1 MRSFTSEQ
9 AAAVARREGPLL
21 LAAGAGSGKTS
32 VLVERFARSV
42 LEDGL
47 RPAQILAITFTEKAA
62 GELRARVRARFLTLG
77 EREAARETES
87 AWIGTIHGFCTRVL
101 RGHAVAAGLD
111 PAFVVL
117 DDTIG
122 RGLRTAAW
130 RRAYATWI
138 DAGGDAAVDVAA
150 AYGVDRL
157 EEAIGEVHDA
167 LRSAGATRPALPA
180 PPAIASVAAA
190 RAAVERAVPAVQA
203 ELAIAKPGARVAAAQ
218 EAVLGR
224 RTFSTYRMDALC
236 GPGCSAYRDAVE
248 ALGVAERDERA
259 AVVAEQLGAL
269 LDAFASAFVE
279 AKAERSGLDF
289 DDLQLH
295 ARDLLR
301 DDPALRASYAERFA
315 RVMVDE
321 FQDTNP
327 LQLELVD
334 LLAPGGA
341 FVVGDEQQSIYGFR
355 HADVEVFRARRAALA
370 AQGATATLRTNFR
383 SRPEI
388 LAAVNAA
395 FAPRFGDGFMAL
407 RPGRETQAAPE
418 PVVELL
424 LTDTEGWDEVD
435 LGGLPPAQAW
445 RHAEARL
452 LAQRIAELV
461 DTGATAPED
470 VVVLLRAVGS
480 LPVFE
485 RALQDVGLPTLA
497 VGGRGYWGRQVVRDL
512 CGWLAVLANP
522 RDEIALYGV
531 LASPLVG
538 ASTDALAL
546 LGEAGPGQAWQRISD
561 ALLTGRDTRLADRLG
576 PEDRERLR
584 AFAVRLTAERA
595 LAPRLGLDELLERIV
610 DASGYDLHVLSLPN
624 GERRLANVHK
634 LQRLAAEH
642 EREHGRDVRA
652 FADLATAE
660 LEAEA
665 READAPVELGDV
677 RAVRLMTIHAAKGLE
692 FGVVCVAD
700 MGRKV
705 PADTDDLLAAGG
717 EVGLRLVGM
726 DGSSVQALAYP
737 RLRERAMAAAS
748 AEEARIA
755 YVALTRA
762 QERLIV
768 SGSLSVAK
776 WPDPTAQTAPP
787 IAWLAPALVP
797 GIDAAVAEQP
807 VRDVAWRT
815 EAGEAVGVR
824 VTVSTPEAL
833 GTALRR
839 PAPAGAAEDLPVAQT
854 PVLGAPGA
862 PAFAPPGPPATLSYS
877 ALRAWK
883 ECGYRFYLERVLG
896 LPRDPAPAPP
906 PGSQRPAPV
915 AGIDLLTRGS
925 LVHELLEELDLA
937 TGGPWAPGGDGAER
951 LERVHDVAARHD
963 LELTAEE
970 AADLDALVE
979 VVARGELRARLAAA
993 SRLQREYAFAFPL
1006 GGGGD
1011 LVMNGFVDILAVEAD
1026 GTALVVDYKSDRL
1039 EPGTDLEAYVE
1050 DGYAVQRR
1058 LYALA
1063 ALRTGAPRVEV
1074 VYALLDRPHE
1084 PVCSTY
1090 TQADVAGLERD
1101 LLALAAGPLAGDYRV
1116 TERPHRELCAT
1127 CPGRRAMC
1135 SWPEEMTLREE
1146 ADQVV
1151 ADAMN

>member
-1 MRSFTSEQ
+1 
-9 AAAVARREGPLL
+9 
-21 LAAGAGSGKTS
+21 
-32 VLVERFARSV
+32 
-42 LEDGL
+42 
-47 RPAQILAITFTEKAA
+47 
-62 GELRARVRARFLTLG
+62 
-77 EREAARETES
+77 
-87 AWIGTIHGFCTRVL
+87 
-101 RGHAVAAGLD
+101 
-111 PAFVVL
+111 
-117 DDTIG
+117 
-122 RGLRTAAW
+122 
-130 RRAYATWI
+130 
-138 DAGGDAAVDVAA
+138 
-150 AYGVDRL
+150 
-157 EEAIGEVHDA
+157 
-167 LRSAGATRPALPA
+167 
-180 PPAIASVAAA
+180 
-190 RAAVERAVPAVQA
+190 VQ
-203 ELAIAKPGARVAAAQ
+203 
-218 EAVLGR
+218 
-224 RTFSTYRMDALC
+224 
-236 GPGCSAYRDAVE
+236 
-248 ALGVAERDERA
+248 
-259 AVVAEQLGAL
+259 
-269 LDAFASAFVE
+269 
-279 AKAERSGLDF
+279 
-289 DDLQLH
+289 
-295 ARDLLR
+295 
-301 DDPALRASYAERFA
+301 
-315 RVMVDE
+315 
-321 FQDTNP
+321 
-327 LQLELVD
+327 
-334 LLAPGGA
+334 
-341 FVVGDEQQSIYGFR
+341 
-355 HADVEVFRARRAALA
+355 
-370 AQGATATLRTNFR
+370 
-383 SRPEI
+383 
-388 LAAVNAA
+388 
-395 FAPRFGDGFMAL
+395 
-407 RPGRETQAAPE
+407 
-418 PVVELL
+418 
-424 LTDTEGWDEVD
+424 
-435 LGGLPPAQAW
+435 
-445 RHAEARL
+445 
-452 LAQRIAELV
+452 
-461 DTGATAPED
+461 TGAAAPED

-546 LGEAGPGQAWQRISD
+546 VGEGGPGHAWQRISD
-561 ALLTGRDTRLADRLG
+561 ALLTGRDTRLADRLAAQ
-576 PEDRERLR
+576 DRERLH
-584 AFAVRLTAERA
+584 AFAVRLEAERS

-642 EREHGRDVRA
+642 ERAHGRDVRA
-652 FADLATAE
+652 FVDLATAE

-705 PADTDDLLAAGG
+705 PADTDDLLVADG

-776 WPDPTAQTAPP
+776 WPDPAAQTAPP

-797 GIDAAVAEQP
+797 GIGDGLRPYAWRPSAVGEVAEEP

-815 EAGEAVGVR
+815 ESGEAVGVR
-824 VTVSTPEAL
+824 VTVSTPDAL
-833 GTALRR
+833 GAALRR
-839 PAPAGAAEDLPVAQT
+839 PAPAGAAEDLPVART
-854 PVLGAPGA
+854 PVLGTPGA
-862 PAFAPPGPPATLSYS
+862 PTVAAPGPPATLSYS

-896 LPRDPAPAPP
+896 LPREQPPPPSGGRPPVPGPPPAP
-906 PGSQRPAPV
+906 G
-915 AGIDLLTRGS
+915 GIDLLTRGS
-925 LVHELLEELDLA
+925 LVHELLEDLDLA
-937 TGGPWAPGGDGAER
+937 TGGPWAPGGDSAER
-951 LERVHDVAARHD
+951 LALVHDAAARHD
-963 LELTAEE
+963 VALTAEE

-993 SRLQREYAFAFPL
+993 PTLQREYAFAFPL
-1006 GGGGD
+1006 GT
-1011 LVMNGFVDILAVEAD
+1011 VTMNGFVDILAVEAD
-1026 GTALVVDYKSDRL
+1026 GTTLVVDYKSDRL

-1084 PVCSTY
+1084 PVRTVY
-1090 TQADVAGLERD
+1090 APEDVAELERD

-1116 TERPHRELCAT
+1116 TDRPHRELCAT

-1146 ADQVV
+1146 DAVG

>member
-1 MRSFTSEQ
+1 MRSFTEEQ
-9 AAAVARREGPLL
+9 TGAVARREGPLL

-32 VLVERFARSV
+32 VLVERFVRSV
-42 LEDGL
+42 LDDGL
-47 RPAQILAITFTEKAA
+47 RPGQILAITFTEKAA
-62 GELRARVRARFLTLG
+62 GELRSRVRARFLALG

-117 DDTIG
+117 DDTIA
-122 RGLRTAAW
+122 RELRATAW

-138 DAGGDAAVDVAA
+138 DDGGDAAVDVAA

-167 LRSAGATRPALPA
+167 LRSAGATVPSLPPIPPVA
-180 PPAIASVAAA
+180 PVAEA
-190 RAAVERAVPAVQA
+190 RAAVARAIPAVQA
-203 ELAIAKPGARVAAAQ
+203 ELAAAKPGARVATAQ
-218 EAVLGR
+218 AAVLAG
-224 RTFSTYRMDALC
+224 RTFPTYKMEALC
-236 GPGCSAYRDAVE
+236 GPGCTAYRDAVE
-248 ALGVAERDERA
+248 RLATAERDERA
-259 AVVAEQLGAL
+259 AGVAAL
-269 LDAFASAFVE
+269 LGDLLTAYATAFAD
-279 AKAERSGLDF
+279 AKTGRAGLDF

-301 DDPALRASYAERFA
+301 DDTALRASYADRFA

-334 LLAPGGA
+334 LLAPDGA

-355 HADVEVFRARRAALA
+355 HADVEVFRGRRAALGER
-370 AQGATATLRTNFR
+370 GATATLQTNFR

-395 FAPRFGDGFMAL
+395 FAPRFAGGFMAL
-407 RPGRETQAAPE
+407 RPGRVLGPSSDPA
-418 PVVELL
+418 VELL
-424 LTDTEGWDEVD
+424 LTDTDGWDEVD

-452 LAQRIAELV
+452 LAQRVAELV
-461 DTGATAPED
+461 ETGAAAPED

-512 CGWLAVLANP
+512 CGWLAILANP

-546 LGEAGPGQAWQRISD
+546 VGETGPARQGHAWQAI
-561 ALLTGRDTRLADRLG
+561 AEAFLTAEGTELTRRLG

-584 AFAVRLTAERA
+584 AFAVRFQAERA
-595 LAPRLGLDELLERIV
+595 VASRLGLDELLERIV
-610 DASGYDLHVLSLPN
+610 AAADYDVHVLSLPN

-652 FADLATAE
+652 FVDLANAE

-665 READAPVELGDV
+665 READAPVELGDL

-700 MGRKV
+700 LGRRV
-705 PADTDDLLAAGG
+705 PADTDDLLVADGQ
-717 EVGLRLVGM
+717 VGLRLVGL
-726 DGSSVQALAYP
+726 DGSSEGSLAYP
-737 RLRERAMAAAS
+737 ALRERAMAAAS
-748 AEEARIA
+748 AEESRIA

-762 QERLIV
+762 QDRLIV
-768 SGSLSVAK
+768 SGSLPVAK
-776 WPDPTAQTAPP
+776 WPDATAQTAPP

-797 GIDAAVAEQP
+797 GIDAGIPEEP
-807 VRDVAWRT
+807 VREVSWT
-815 EAGEAVGVR
+815 TPGGEELRVR
-824 VTVSTPEAL
+824 ATVSTPAAV

-839 PAPAGAAEDLPVAQT
+839 PAPAGAAEDLPVIHP
-854 PVLGAPGA
+854 PVLGDPGA
-862 PAFAPPGPPATLSYS
+862 LGLAAPGPPPTLSYS

-896 LPRDPAPAPP
+896 LPREPAPP
-906 PGSQRPAPV
+906 PPPDVELPV
-915 AGIDLLTRGS
+915 PPGGIDLLTRGS

-937 TGGPWAPGGDGAER
+937 TGGPWAEGGDTAER
-951 LERVHDVAARHD
+951 LARVHEVAARHD

-970 AADLDALVE
+970 VHDLDALVE

-993 SRLQREYAFAFPL
+993 TRVQREYGFAFPL
-1006 GGGGD
+1006 GPIT
-1011 LVMNGFVDILAVEAD
+1011 MNGFVDILAEEAD
-1026 GTALVVDYKSDRL
+1026 GSALVVDYKSDRL
-1039 EPGTDLEAYVE
+1039 EPGADLEAYVE
-1050 DGYAVQRR
+1050 EGYAVQRR

-1063 ALRTGAPRVEV
+1063 ALRAGEPRVEV
-1074 VYALLDRPHE
+1074 VYALLDRPAE
-1084 PVCSTY
+1084 PVRTTY
-1090 TQADVAGLERD
+1090 TADDVPTLERD
-1101 LLALAAGPLAGDYRV
+1101 LLDLAAGPLGGDFRV
-1116 TERPHRELCAT
+1116 SPTPHRELCGT

-1135 SWPEEMTLREE
+1135 SWSEEMTLREAPRVCCTSNE
-1146 ADQVV
+1146 
-1151 ADAMN
+1151 

>member
-9 AAAVARREGPLL
+9 ADAVGRREGPLL

-42 LEDGL
+42 LDDGL
-47 RPAQILAITFTEKAA
+47 RPSQILAITFTEKAA
-62 GELRARVRARFLTLG
+62 GELRARVRQRFLTLG

-117 DDTIG
+117 DDTVS
-122 RGLRTAAW
+122 RELRATAW
-130 RRAYATWI
+130 RRAYASWI
-138 DAGGDAAVDVAA
+138 DAGGEEAVDVAA

-157 EEAIGEVHDA
+157 EEAIGKLHDA
-167 LRSAGATRPALPA
+167 LRSAGETRPSLPA
-180 PPAIASVAAA
+180 PQAGASVEAA
-190 RAAVERAVPAVQA
+190 REALERAVPTAVA
-203 ELAIAKPGARVAAAQ
+203 ELAAAKPGARVAQAQ
-218 EAVLGR
+218 EAVLAR
-224 RTFSTYRMDALC
+224 RTFPTWKMDALC
-236 GPGCSAYRDAVE
+236 GPGCGAYREAVE
-248 ALGVAERDERA
+248 ALDVAERDTRA
-259 AVVAEQLGAL
+259 AAVAGQLGVL
-269 LDAFASAFVE
+269 LDAFAGAFAE

-301 DDPALRASYAERFA
+301 DDAALRASYAERFA

-334 LLAPGGA
+334 LLAPQGA

-355 HADVEVFRARRAALA
+355 HADVEVFRARRAALG
-370 AQGATATLRTNFR
+370 AQGATATLTTNFR

-388 LAAVNAA
+388 LAAVNTA
-395 FAPRFGDGFMAL
+395 FAPRFGEGFMAL
-407 RPGRETQAAPE
+407 RPGRVVAPADE

-461 DTGATAPED
+461 ETGVHAPED
-470 VVVLLRAVGS
+470 IVVLLRAVGS

-546 LGEAGPGQAWQRISD
+546 VGEAAAAVGRGRNGEGHAWHAIAD
-561 ALLTGRDTRLADRLG
+561 AFLREGGSPLAERLW
-576 PEDRERLR
+576 PEDRERLL
-584 AFAVRLTAERA
+584 AFAVRLDAERRV
-595 LAPRLGLDELLERIV
+595 APRLGLDELLDRIV
-610 DASGYDLHVLSLPN
+610 QASGYDLHVLSLPN

-634 LQRLAAEH
+634 LGRLAAAH

-652 FADLATAE
+652 FVDLANAE

-665 READAPVELGDV
+665 READAPVELGDL

-700 MGRKV
+700 MGRRV
-705 PADTDDLLAAGG
+705 PADTDDLLVADGK
-717 EVGLRLVGM
+717 VGLRLVGL
-726 DGSSVQALAYP
+726 DGSSTGALAYP
-737 RLRERAMAAAS
+737 ALRERAMEAAS

-762 QERLIV
+762 EQRLIV
-768 SGSLSVAK
+768 SGSLSLAK
-776 WPDPTAQTAPP
+776 WPDLQAQTAPP
-787 IAWLAPALVP
+787 IAWLAPALAP
-797 GIDAAVAEQP
+797 GIEAGVPEEP
-807 VRDVAWRT
+807 VRDVA
-815 EAGEAVGVR
+815 GVR
-824 VTVSTPEAL
+824 VTVSTPGAV
-833 GTALRR
+833 GAVGAALRR
-839 PAPAGAAEDLPVAQT
+839 PAPAGAAEDLPVART
-854 PVLGAPGA
+854 PVLGAPGDGG
-862 PAFAPPGPPATLSYS
+862 PAAPGPPPTLSYS
-877 ALRAWK
+877 ALRLWR

-896 LPRDPAPAPP
+896 LPREPPPPPP
-906 PGSQRPAPV
+906 PGAEPAGAPG
-915 AGIDLLTRGS
+915 GIDLLTRGS
-925 LVHELLEELDLA
+925 LVHELLEDLDLT
-937 TGGPWAPGGDGAER
+937 TGGPWAVGGDPAER
-951 LERVHDVAARHD
+951 LARVHEVAARHE
-963 LELTAEE
+963 LELSSEE
-970 AADLDALVE
+970 ATDLDALVE
-979 VVARGELRARLAAA
+979 VVARGELRSRLAAA
-993 SRLQREYAFAFPL
+993 TRLHREHVFAFPL
-1006 GGGGD
+1006 GPIT
-1011 LVMNGFVDILAVEAD
+1011 MNGVVDILAEEAD
-1026 GTALVVDYKSDRL
+1026 GSALVVDYKSDRL

-1050 DGYAVQRR
+1050 GGYAIQRQ

-1074 VYALLDRPHE
+1074 FYALLDRPAE
-1084 PVCSTY
+1084 PVRRVY
-1090 TQADVAGLERD
+1090 TAEDVPALEAAV
-1101 LLALAAGPLAGDYRV
+1101 LGLAAGPLGGDFRV
-1116 TERPHRELCAT
+1116 TEHPHRELCAT

-1135 SWPEEMTLREE
+1135 SWSEEVTLRE
-1146 ADQVV
+1146 A
-1151 ADAMN
+1151 A

>member
-1 MRSFTSEQ
+1 MRSFTGEQ
-9 AAAVARREGPLL
+9 AGAVARREGPLL

-32 VLVERFARSV
+32 VLVERFARCV
-42 LEDGL
+42 LDDGL
-47 RPAQILAITFTEKAA
+47 RPSQILAITFTEKAA
-62 GELRARVRARFLTLG
+62 GELRSRVRSRFLALG

-117 DDTIG
+117 DDTIA
-122 RGLRTAAW
+122 RELRAAAW

-138 DAGGDAAVDVAA
+138 DERGDPAVDVAA

-167 LRSAGATRPALPA
+167 LRSAGATHPVLPPV
-180 PPAIASVAAA
+180 PPVASVAEA
-190 RAAVERAVPAVQA
+190 RAAVQRAIPGAQA
-203 ELAIAKPGARVAAAQ
+203 ELAAAKPGARVATAQ
-218 EAVLGR
+218 EAVLAG
-224 RTFSTYRMDALC
+224 RTFPTYKMQALC
-236 GPGCSAYRDAVE
+236 GPACTAYRDAVE
-248 ALGVAERDERA
+248 LLATTERDEKA
-259 AVVAEQLGAL
+259 AGVATLLGDL
-269 LDAFASAFVE
+269 LAAYATAFAD
-279 AKAERSGLDF
+279 AKTARAGLDF

-301 DDPALRASYAERFA
+301 DDTALRASYAERFA

-334 LLAPGGA
+334 LLAPEGA

-355 HADVEVFRARRAALA
+355 HADVEVFRGRRAALA
-370 AQGATATLRTNFR
+370 ERGATATLQTNFR

-395 FAPRFGDGFMAL
+395 FAPRFAGGFMAL
-407 RPGRETQAAPE
+407 RPGRAVEPAAD

-424 LTDTEGWDEVD
+424 LTDTDGWDDVD
-435 LGGLPPAQAW
+435 LGGLPPAQGW

-452 LAQRIAELV
+452 LAQRVAELV
-461 DTGATAPED
+461 ETGAAAPED

-512 CGWLAVLANP
+512 CGWLAILANP
-522 RDEIALYGV
+522 RDEIALHGV

-546 LGEAGPGQAWQRISD
+546 VGEAGPEHAWQAIAEAFLTQEGS
-561 ALLTGRDTRLADRLG
+561 ALSARLTPDDG
-576 PEDRERLR
+576 ERLR
-584 AFAVRLTAERA
+584 AFAVRYDAERRI
-595 LAPRLGLDELLERIV
+595 APRLGLDELLERIV
-610 DASGYDLHVLSLPN
+610 AASGYDLHVLSLPN
-624 GERRLANVHK
+624 GERRMANVHK

-652 FADLATAE
+652 FVDLANAE

-700 MGRKV
+700 LGRRV
-705 PADTDDLLAAGG
+705 PADTDDLLVADGR
-717 EVGLRLVGM
+717 VGLRLVGL
-726 DGSSVQALAYP
+726 DGSSEQALAYP
-737 RLRERAMAAAS
+737 ALRERAMEAAS
-748 AEEARIA
+748 AEESRIA

-762 QERLIV
+762 QDRLIV

-776 WPDPTAQTAPP
+776 WPDATAQTAPP
-787 IAWLAPALVP
+787 IAWLAPSLVP
-797 GIDAAVAEQP
+797 GVDAGVPEQP
-807 VRDVAWRT
+807 VRDVAWT
-815 EAGEAVGVR
+815 TPAGEELRVR
-824 VTVSTPEAL
+824 ATVSTPAAL
-833 GTALRR
+833 GAALRR
-839 PAPAGAAEDLPVAQT
+839 PAPAGANEDLPILVG
-854 PVLGAPGA
+854 PVLGDPGA
-862 PAFAPPGPPATLSYS
+862 LGPAAPGPPPTLSYS

-896 LPRDPAPAPP
+896 LPRERAPAPP
-906 PGSQRPAPV
+906 PGVELPTPAG
-915 AGIDLLTRGS
+915 GIDLLTRGS

-937 TGGPWAPGGDGAER
+937 TGGPWAEGGDPAER
-951 LERVHDVAARHD
+951 LTRVHEIAARHE
-963 LELTAEE
+963 LELTPEE
-970 AADLDALVE
+970 ADDLDALVE

-993 SRLQREYAFAFPL
+993 PRVQREYGFAFPL
-1006 GGGGD
+1006 GGGRD
-1011 LVMNGFVDILAVEAD
+1011 DVTMNGFVDILAEEAD
-1026 GTALVVDYKSDRL
+1026 GAALVVDYKSDRL
-1039 EPGTDLEAYVE
+1039 EPDADLEAYVE

-1063 ALRTGAPRVEV
+1063 ALRAGAPRVEV
-1074 VYALLDRPHE
+1074 VYALLDRPAE
-1084 PVCSTY
+1084 PVRRTY
-1090 TQADVAGLERD
+1090 TADDVPTLERD
-1101 LLALAAGPLAGDYRV
+1101 LLDLAAGPLGGDYRV
-1116 TERPHRELCAT
+1116 SAAPHRELCAT

-1135 SWPEEMTLREE
+1135 SWPEEMTLRELP
-1146 ADQVV
+1146 DLLLHKQ
-1151 ADAMN
+1151 

>member
-1 MRSFTSEQ
+1 MRTFTEEQ
-9 AAAVARREGPLL
+9 AEAIARREGPLL

-42 LEDGL
+42 LDDGL

-62 GELRARVRARFLTLG
+62 GELRARVRERFLALG
-77 EREAARETES
+77 ERDAARETES

-117 DDTIG
+117 DDTVG
-122 RGLRTAAW
+122 RELRARAW

-157 EEAIGEVHDA
+157 AAAIGELHDA
-167 LRSAGATRPALPA
+167 LRSAGATRPALPPL
-180 PPAIASVAAA
+180 PPVGSIAAA
-190 RAAVERAVPAVQA
+190 RAAVERAVPAAQA
-203 ELAIAKPGARVAAAQ
+203 ELAAAKPGVRVAAAQ
-218 EAVLGR
+218 EAVVAR
-224 RTFSTYRMDALC
+224 RGFSTYRMDALC
-236 GPGCSAYRDAVE
+236 GPGCTAYRDAVE
-248 ALGVAERDERA
+248 AVQRAERDERA
-259 AVVAEQLGAL
+259 TAVAEQLGAL
-269 LDAFASAFVE
+269 LDAFATAFAE
-279 AKAERSGLDF
+279 EKAQRSGLDF

-301 DDPALRASYAERFA
+301 DDAALRASYAERFA

-355 HADVEVFRARRAALA
+355 HADVEVFRGRRAALA
-370 AQGATATLRTNFR
+370 ERGATATLTTNFR

-407 RPGRETQAAPE
+407 RPGRAVAPSPA
-418 PVVELL
+418 PVVEVLV
-424 LTDTEGWDEVD
+424 TDTEGWDEVD

-461 DTGATAPED
+461 ERGEAAPED

-546 LGEAGPGQAWQRISD
+546 LGAPGPGHAWQRLAD
-561 ALLTGRDTRLADRLG
+561 AFLTGRDTRLAERLA
-576 PEDRERLR
+576 PEDRERLH
-584 AFAVRLTAERA
+584 AFAVRLADERA
-595 LAPRLGLDELLERIV
+595 VAPRLGLDELLERIV
-610 DASGYDLHVLSLPN
+610 EASGYDLHVLSLPN

-652 FADLATAE
+652 FVDLANAE

-700 MGRKV
+700 LGRKV
-705 PADTDDLLAAGG
+705 PADTDDLLVDGDR
-717 EVGLRLVGM
+717 VGLRLVGM

-737 RLRERAMAAAS
+737 ELRERAMTAAS

-768 SGSLSVAK
+768 SGSVSVAK

-797 GIDAAVAEQP
+797 GVAEAVADEP
-807 VRDVAWRT
+807 VREVAWRPQG
-815 EAGEAVGVR
+815 GEEVR
-824 VTVSTPEAL
+824 VRITLSSPAAL

-839 PAPAGAAEDLPVAQT
+839 PAPAGAAEDLPVAAT

-862 PAFAPPGPPATLSYS
+862 PAFAAPGPPATLSYS
-877 ALRAWK
+877 ALRAYD

-896 LPRDPAPAPP
+896 LPREKPPAPP
-906 PGSQRPAPV
+906 PGAERPAAL

-937 TGGPWAPGGDGAER
+937 TGGPWAPGGDPAER
-951 LERVHDVAARHD
+951 LARVHDVAARHE
-963 LELTAEE
+963 LELTADE

-993 SRLQREYAFAFPL
+993 PTLQREYAFAFPL
-1006 GGGGD
+1006 GP
-1011 LVMNGFVDILAVEAD
+1011 VTMNGFVDILAVEAD
-1026 GTALVVDYKSDRL
+1026 GTALVVDYKSDLL
-1039 EPGTDLEAYVE
+1039 EPGTDPEAYVE
-1050 DGYAVQRR
+1050 QGYALQRR

-1084 PVCSTY
+1084 PVRTSY
-1090 TQADVAGLERD
+1090 ASDDVATLERD
-1101 LLALAAGPLAGDYRV
+1101 ILALVAGPLSGEYRV
-1116 TERPHRELCAT
+1116 TDRPHRELCST

-1135 SWPEEMTLREE
+1135 SWPEEMTLRPAE
-1146 ADQVV
+1146 DVLLQKQ
-1151 ADAMN
+1151 